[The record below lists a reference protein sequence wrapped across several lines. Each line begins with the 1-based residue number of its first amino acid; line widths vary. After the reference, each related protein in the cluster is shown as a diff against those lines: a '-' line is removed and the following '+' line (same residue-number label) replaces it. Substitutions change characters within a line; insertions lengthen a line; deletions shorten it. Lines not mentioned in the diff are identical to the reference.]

1 MKLYIIGSPGSG
13 KSTLARRISE
23 ITGVPCVAL
32 DEVQYEPDP
41 HSPGDNRRR
50 SDDARDR
57 LFEEILGR
65 ENWIIEDTGRK
76 CFRAGQERAETVVAL
91 DIPKRVLL
99 LRVTRRWLRQRAG
112 IERALYKSTFKML
125 RLMWTWVL
133 EYSLDEYICRPEK
146 TVYLKNSDAVEAFLN
161 TLIII

>member
-13 KSTLARRISE
+13 KTTLARRISE
-23 ITGVPCVAL
+23 ITGAPCAAL

-41 HSPGDNRRR
+41 DSPGGNRRR
-50 SDDARDR
+50 SDTARDR

-76 CFRAGQERAETVVAL
+76 CFRAGQERAEKVVAL
-91 DIPKRVLL
+91 DIPRRVLL

-112 IERALYKSTFKML
+112 IERAQYKSTFKML
-125 RLMWTWVL
+125 RLMWKWTL
-133 EYSLDEYICRPEK
+133 KYSLEKNICRPEK
-146 TVYLKNSDAVEAFLN
+146 TVYLKNSGAVEAFLN
-161 TLIII
+161 TLTII